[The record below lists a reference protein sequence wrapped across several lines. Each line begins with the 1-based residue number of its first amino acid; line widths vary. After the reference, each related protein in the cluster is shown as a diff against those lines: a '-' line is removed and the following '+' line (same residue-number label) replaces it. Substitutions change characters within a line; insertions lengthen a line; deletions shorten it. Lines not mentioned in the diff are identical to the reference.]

1 MPAWRTEETWIHHVV
16 VQHPSV
22 VSFLFLD
29 VIILVAA
36 TTLTAAQA
44 TQVIDGIL
52 TTYILT

>member
-1 MPAWRTEETWIHHVV
+1 MV

-22 VSFLFLD
+22 VAFLFLD

-36 TTLTAAQA
+36 TTLTVAQA

-52 TTYILT
+52 TIYILT